1 MLIRRENKKHVQGS
15 KKKSKI
21 QRLLK
26 KINQNQDQGKVLRFN
41 HLLEKTK
48 EAEAEAFLLKD
59 SLAELREIGMTI
71 TARTIETTIKIL
83 ENTRLLDVNTLLK
96 EGTDEETTPTKT
108 TMAVAGTTD
117 HLDKT
122 TEMITDEAAE
132 MTEIT
137 TEIGETIPEKEDEE
151 IKTK

>member
-15 KKKSKI
+15 KEKNKI

-41 HLLEKTK
+41 PLLEKTK
-48 EAEAEAFLLKD
+48 EAEAEAFRLKD
-59 SLAELREIGMTI
+59 SLAELLEVGTTI

-83 ENTRLLDVNTLLK
+83 ENTRLRDVNTLLK

-108 TMAVAGTTD
+108 TTAVAGTTD
-117 HLDKT
+117 RLDRT
-122 TEMITDEAAE
+122 TEMITDETAE

-137 TEIGETIPEKEDEE
+137 TEIGETIPEKEDED
-151 IKTK
+151 IKAK